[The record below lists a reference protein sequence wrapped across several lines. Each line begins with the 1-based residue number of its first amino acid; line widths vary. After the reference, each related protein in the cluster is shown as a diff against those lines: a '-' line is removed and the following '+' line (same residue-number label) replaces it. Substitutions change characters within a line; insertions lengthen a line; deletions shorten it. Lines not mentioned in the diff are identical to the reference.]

1 VLVDEP
7 GWAIEFARLGR
18 LGMRILPV
26 PRDAG
31 GPDLVAMRAL
41 IAAHRPRLYVTV
53 SVLHNPTGSTLSLAH
68 AHQLLDLAQQHDF
81 HIVEDDTYAWL
92 APPHAPRVAAL
103 DGLQRTVYIS
113 GFSKILAPGWR
124 VGFIAAPPALV
135 TRLVD
140 TKLLSTLT
148 TPALAEQAVAWC
160 MEQGAL
166 RRHAERVVTR
176 LDAARGRSL
185 ALADQHDCPPVA
197 PPQGLFAWVDTGCDT
212 DRLSQLLLD
221 EGWLIAPGSLFHAT
235 PRPSSLMRINV
246 ATSQDAAFWAALA
259 RARQALQRRTV
270 AAKSS
275 RTTPGSG
282 VQDA

>member
-1 VLVDEP
+1 
-7 GWAIEFARLGR
+7 
-18 LGMRILPV
+18 
-26 PRDAG
+26 
-31 GPDLVAMRAL
+31 
-41 IAAHRPRLYVTV
+41 
-53 SVLHNPTGSTLSLAH
+53 
-68 AHQLLDLAQQHDF
+68 
-81 HIVEDDTYAWL
+81 
-92 APPHAPRVAAL
+92 
-103 DGLQRTVYIS
+103 
-113 GFSKILAPGWR
+113 
-124 VGFIAAPPALV
+124 
-135 TRLVD
+135 
-140 TKLLSTLT
+140 
-148 TPALAEQAVAWC
+148 

-246 ATSQDAAFWAALA
+246 ATSQDAAFWAALV